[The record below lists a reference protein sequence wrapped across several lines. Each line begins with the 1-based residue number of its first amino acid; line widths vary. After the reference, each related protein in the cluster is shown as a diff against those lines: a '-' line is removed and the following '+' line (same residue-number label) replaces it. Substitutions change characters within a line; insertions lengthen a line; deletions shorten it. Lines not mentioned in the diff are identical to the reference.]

1 MNPFLRVLLGL
12 AVMVAGYFIVVKSE
26 TVFSWFG
33 RIDWAEQKLGSG
45 QSRLFYKLVGIGVA
59 FLGIFI
65 ATNIIGDI
73 LASFAGIFVR

>member
-1 MNPFLRVLLGL
+1 MNPILRVLLGL

-26 TVFSWFG
+26 TVLEWFG
-33 RIDWAEQKLGSG
+33 RIDWAEEKLGTG
-45 QSRLFYKLVGIGVA
+45 QTRLFYKLIGIGVA

-65 ATNIIGDI
+65 ATNIISDI